1 MSVLSIPKYAR
12 TKQKLL
18 SYIGE
23 NSIKPGGRLP
33 SEKEISE
40 QFDVSM
46 ITLRRALLELEADG
60 VVDRIQGKGTFVKS
74 QVLNGEKLGTVGF
87 LAIDQWTYP
96 SPQQLENLR
105 KSLYSRGYGLRYF
118 VPGRTPDN
126 VILEEFVKFRGVL
139 VSGWVSDEWI
149 SCLNNCGVP
158 TVVIG
163 DYELSRQVCS
173 VHYNWKQAG
182 KIMVDHFASR
192 NLRKLCLVCSDRSFY
207 PGQQIYKGFMQACR
221 HHGIEITDADVV
233 WPEYENPVPDIMG
246 FLKSHMGNYEAI
258 VIQEGNYLPLLSSMW
273 ECNYPTSL
281 VLGLIGE
288 DIEVQPEF
296 TRIAGIKFEAT
307 VTERAIDILFSM
319 LDKKE
324 YKPEEVVIEPTILS
338 AE

>member
-23 NSIKPGGRLP
+23 NRIKPGDRLP
-33 SEKEISE
+33 SEKEIAE
-40 QFDVSM
+40 QFSVSM

-96 SPQQLENLR
+96 SPLQLENLR
-105 KSLYSRGYGLRYF
+105 KSLYSRGYGLRYY
-118 VPGRTPDN
+118 VPGKTPDN
-126 VILEEFVKFRGVL
+126 IILEELIKFRGVFI
-139 VSGWVSDEWI
+139 SGWVSDEWI

-163 DYELSRQVCS
+163 NYELSREVSS

-182 KIMVDHFASR
+182 KIMVDHFVSR
-192 NLRKLCLVCSDRSFY
+192 NVRKLGLVCSDRKFY
-207 PGQQIYKGFMQACR
+207 PGQQIYKGLMQACK
-221 HHGIEITDADVV
+221 HHGLDISDADVV
-233 WPEYENPVPDIMG
+233 WPDDENKVSDIMT
-246 FLKSHMGNYEAI
+246 FLKSHQADYEALI
-258 VIQEGNYLPLLSSMW
+258 VQGGNYLTLLSSLW
-273 ECNYPTSL
+273 ECNYKNKPL
-281 VLGLIGE
+281 LGLLDE
-288 DIEVQPEF
+288 DIEIQPDF
-296 TRIAGIKFEAT
+296 TRITGIKFEAT
-307 VTERAIDILFSM
+307 VTEKAVEILFSM

-324 YKPEEVVIEPTILS
+324 FKPKEIAIDPVILLS
-338 AE
+338 